1 MFKEYKTIREV
12 VGPLMMV
19 DGVEG
24 VTYNELVDI
33 VCRDGSIRRGKVL
46 EVNRDRRWYSFS
58 KIRKGCKF
66 RPQRRVSPVTASN
79 SRVRAICSA
88 ECSTAWATPAT
99 AARPSYPI
107 KFSISTASR

>member
-46 EVNRDRRWYSFS
+46 EVNRDKAVVQLFENSQGLQIS
-58 KIRKGCKF
+58 TS
-66 RPQRRVSPVTASN
+66 RRVSPVTASN

-99 AARPSYPI
+99 AVRPLSP
-107 KFSISTASR
+107 KN